1 MVMSNASIRQTIA
14 GNVTPIP
21 IWDTVSSTD
30 PHIIPQYVDSYGKA
44 SEYATLP
51 AHVSHPSVTA
61 YFESCA
67 VSADSSFAQPLVT
80 EDGTEIDVC
89 YEGFADPLKL
99 GFASDLDEEIQ
110 NNAIAKVVPA
120 TVQIRVIGN
129 NKSSWAGSGFILDPA
144 DAAALMPGMSF
155 PEGTYFISTN
165 HHVANEAKAITIYTA
180 DGKKTFTAEVVKNG
194 DGKPLMDEVADTA
207 LLMIRSDE
215 PLSTA
220 RIGDPSSIRQ
230 GDTVLTAGYPLAL
243 PKISVT
249 KGIVSQP
256 AQMTGESLLAIQADA
271 AINPGNSGGP
281 LFTLDGL
288 IIGTNTY
295 TFRGANDMSFAQP
308 ITEQF
313 AILKKIWKEG
323 SYVRGDI
330 GVDLMEFETFAR
342 EAEGLPEGAA
352 GAMIA
357 SVRPDSKAAE
367 MGLKQG
373 DVISS
378 IDVINE
384 YGDVMKTINLDVL
397 YEFERTIA
405 MNQIYSLQPGQEVRM
420 KVYRR
425 ESNYPLTY
433 REDTVVLGVDEH
445 RAASDV
451 VSEGWGMAVK
461 RNENGDL
468 MISDVKGGSPAGNAG
483 IEGGDRWILKGI
495 RAREISGFET
505 QTIRSLSDW
514 HNMLDALRAL
524 GTTEMLLY
532 LEDSQNPRARKV
544 IRIGR
549 ELSGELLVRMEDSL
563 LDGASALLA

>member
-14 GNVTPIP
+14 ESMTPLP
-21 IWDTVSSTD
+21 VWDTISSTD
-30 PHIIPQYVDSYGKA
+30 PQIIPQYVDGYRKA
-44 SEYATLP
+44 AEYTIMP
-51 AHVSHPSVTA
+51 DHVSYPSSSA
-61 YFESCA
+61 YFGDCS
-67 VSADSSFAQPLVT
+67 VSAQHSFAQPLVM
-80 EDGTEIDVC
+80 EDGSEIDVC
-89 YEGFADPLKL
+89 YEGFADPVKL

-120 TVQIRVIGN
+120 TVQIRVVGN

-144 DAAALMPGMSF
+144 DAEALMPGMSF

-165 HHVANEAKAITIYTA
+165 HHVANEAKTITIYTA
-180 DGKKTFTAEVVKNG
+180 DGKKTFTAEMVKNK
-194 DGKPLMDEVADTA
+194 DGKPLMDEIADTA
-207 LLMIRSDE
+207 LLMITSDE

-220 RIGDPSSIRQ
+220 KIGDPALIEQ

-288 IIGTNTY
+288 VIGTNTY

-313 AILKKIWKEG
+313 AVLKKIWEEG

-330 GVDLMEFETFAR
+330 GVDLMEFESFVR
-342 EAEGLPEGAA
+342 EAEGLPAGIT

-367 MGLKQG
+367 MDLKQG
-373 DVISS
+373 DVIST
-378 IDVINE
+378 IEVINE
-384 YGDVMKTINLDVL
+384 YGDVMKTIDLDIL
-397 YEFERTIA
+397 YEHERTIA
-405 MNQIYSLQPGQEVRM
+405 MNQIYSLTPGQEVRM

-433 REDTVVLGVDEH
+433 KEDTVVLGVDEH
-445 RAASDV
+445 RAATDV
-451 VSEGWGMAVK
+451 VSEGWGMAVN

-468 MISDVKGGSPAGNAG
+468 TISDVRGNSPAGNAG

-495 RAREISGFET
+495 RARELSGFET
-505 QTIRSLSDW
+505 QTVRSLSDW
-514 HNMLDALRAL
+514 RNMLDALRAL

-532 LEDSQNPRARKV
+532 LEDSQNPRLRKV
-544 IRIGR
+544 VRIGR
-549 ELSGELLVRMEDSL
+549 ELSGELLVRMEDNL
-563 LDGASALLA
+563 LEGANALLA